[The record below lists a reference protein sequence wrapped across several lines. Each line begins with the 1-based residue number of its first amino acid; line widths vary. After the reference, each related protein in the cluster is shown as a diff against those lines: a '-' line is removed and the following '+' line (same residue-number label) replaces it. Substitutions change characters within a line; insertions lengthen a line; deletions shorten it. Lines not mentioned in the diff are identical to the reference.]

1 LKKNKKVNLK
11 KDIFIFF
18 FFFFFFFIF
27 ASKKSRMGRKK
38 RRDPEATQTNSPLV
52 EEEATHK

>member
-1 LKKNKKVNLK
+1 LKKIKSESK

-18 FFFFFFFIF
+18 FFFFFCFFIF
-27 ASKKSRMGRKK
+27 ASIKSRMGRKK